1 MTARDGFDRLIRTWL
16 HEDGAPVSTGYLDEV
31 LARTSA
37 TRQRPVWLSPR
48 RWLPMQLAMTT
59 RLIRVPTPVRYAALV
74 VLLVALLVAVA
85 ILAGAGSRKV
95 PPPFGPAS
103 NGQIG
108 FASNGSIVLTSLDGS
123 QRVSIPFDQ
132 PVTSGPTFS
141 RDGTRIAFY
150 GNDQVDGLPALFVA
164 NSDGSSPVRV
174 TGDLALTFNLAA
186 FPVWSPDDDRLV
198 VPATVDGV
206 EQLIVA
212 HSDGTGA
219 SVLAPSVD
227 GEGHTFPSWSPDA
240 QWVAFA
246 SYRADRTQ
254 ASLQIVH
261 PDGTGQRVLF
271 PAKAGTTAV
280 QDLEWAPDTS
290 GRLLFAAGSDTENR
304 LLIVD
309 VDDGTTTTVVDRPGI
324 IEFGEAWSPDAARI
338 ASNHSEKGAIVVNAD
353 GSDLRVI
360 PDARCAGRVV
370 WSPDGTRFTCLNSV
384 ALGEGTYELLVI
396 DVDGSAPPQHVP
408 FNGIDAGQSG
418 AVFSW
423 QRLAK

>member
-1 MTARDGFDRLIRTWL
+1 
-16 HEDGAPVSTGYLDEV
+16 
-31 LARTSA
+31 
-37 TRQRPVWLSPR
+37 
-48 RWLPMQLAMTT
+48 
-59 RLIRVPTPVRYAALV
+59 
-74 VLLVALLVAVA
+74 
-85 ILAGAGSRKV
+85 
-95 PPPFGPAS
+95 
-103 NGQIG
+103 
-108 FASNGSIVLTSLDGS
+108 
-123 QRVSIPFDQ
+123 
-132 PVTSGPTFS
+132 
-141 RDGTRIAFY
+141 
-150 GNDQVDGLPALFVA
+150 
-164 NSDGSSPVRV
+164 
-174 TGDLALTFNLAA
+174 
-186 FPVWSPDDDRLV
+186 
-198 VPATVDGV
+198 
-206 EQLIVA
+206 
-212 HSDGTGA
+212 
-219 SVLAPSVD
+219 
-227 GEGHTFPSWSPDA
+227 
-240 QWVAFA
+240 
-246 SYRADRTQ
+246 DRTQ

-309 VDDGTTTTVVDRPGI
+309 VDDGTSTTVVDRPGI